1 MLTIRPFRTPRG
13 TLTGKLIAA
22 CSIKPLPTEVYAKL
36 SAIPGYRKWEGREI
50 AFRPVSASI
59 RYILQNWPESEWL
72 EGSDEHLKEFVQ
84 STKEAE
90 KVSQM
95 KAGGKLPKDGFVYK
109 LPPYEHQRRAFLLS
123 RDKRNFALLMEQ
135 RTGKTKVTIDNAAY
149 LWKKGEIDTLI
160 VISVNGVHR
169 NWIDNEVPK
178 HIPDWVKYQS
188 FFLRPGDTLKQKKK
202 FEKTLTFA
210 GLRIFAFNVE
220 GFSRIGR
227 CTEMFEEALGDGKR
241 AMIVVDESTRIKT
254 PDANRTK
261 YLIKTSSKAK
271 YRRILTGTP
280 VTKSPVDL
288 YAQFAFLDKNII
300 GFDTLTSFRARYC
313 EIIQQPILDSKRQ
326 ETGRTFDQIIG
337 YRNLDELTRLI
348 DGHSFRVL
356 RKDCMD
362 LPPKVYKRWPVEMS
376 AEQKR
381 LYKTL
386 RDEYIADFEGSTVAA
401 NLVMTRLLRLQQITC
416 GWWPMEEGSLLEGET
431 WNRVKAICS
440 PNPRITALMNILEE
454 TEDKVII
461 WARFRPDLK
470 LIEETIR
477 EAYGKESVVSYHGG
491 IKPEERARAYKSFQ
505 ESDKVRYF
513 VANQASA
520 GLGLALTKAGT
531 HIYYSNSYDLEQRLQ
546 SEDRAEAPGKKDSTL
561 IIDIECPGTSDSKI
575 IQSLRNKK
583 GIADMI
589 TKDPKSLFLE
599 EDNDN

>member
-1 MLTIRPFRTPRG
+1 MLQIRQHRTPRG
-13 TLTGKLIAA
+13 TATGKLLIK
-22 CSIKPLPTEVYAKL
+22 ILEKPLKTETYSKL
-36 SAIPGYRKWEGREI
+36 SAIPGYRKWEGRDI

-59 RYILQNWPESEWL
+59 RYILQNWPEAEWL
-72 EGSDEHLKEFVQ
+72 DGSDSYVKEFDQ
-84 STKEAE
+84 ASKEAE
-90 KVSQM
+90 KTSQL
-95 KAGGKLPKDGFVYK
+95 KSGGKLPKDDFQYK

-149 LWKKGEIDTLI
+149 LWKKGQIQTLI

-178 HIPDWVKYQS
+178 HMPDWVKYQA
-188 FFLRPGDTLKQKKK
+188 FFLRPGNTLKQKKK
-202 FEKTLTFA
+202 FEKTLHFT

-220 GFSRIGR
+220 GFSRAGQ
-227 CTEMFEEALGDGKR
+227 CTEMFEEALGDGTR
-241 AMIVVDESTRIKT
+241 VMIVVDESTRIKT

-288 YAQFAFLDKNII
+288 YAQFAFLDKQII

-313 EIIQQPILDSKRQ
+313 IIQQQTIRDSS
-326 ETGRTFDQIIG
+326 RTFDQIIG

-356 RKDCMD
+356 RQECMD

-381 LYKTL
+381 LYKAL
-386 RDEYIADFEGSTVAA
+386 RDEYIADFEGHTVSA

-416 GWWPMEEGSLLEGET
+416 GWWPMEEGSLLDGET
-431 WNRVKAICS
+431 WNRVKPICDN
-440 PNPRITALMNILEE
+440 NPRIVALMNILEE

-461 WARFRPDLK
+461 WARFRPDLE
-470 LIEETIR
+470 LIEDSIAKT
-477 EAYGKESVVSYHGG
+477 YGKDSVVCYHGG
-491 IKPEERARAYKSFQ
+491 VKPEARAKGYKAFQ
-505 ESDKVRYF
+505 ESEKVKYF
-513 VANQASA
+513 VANPASA
-520 GLGLALTKAGT
+520 GLGLALTKAGV

-561 IIDIECPGTSDSKI
+561 IIDLECPGTSDSKI
-575 IQSLRNKK
+575 IRSLREKK

-599 EDNDN
+599 EDNDD